1 MNNLAGDS
9 KTEKATSKRRKDE
22 RKKGNIFVSKDVIAL
37 MSILGVFYYVKLLF
51 PGMYETMKG
60 FMFRYMGY
68 ASTQTDI
75 TQGLMAE
82 ISMSCIQT
90 FIKIAMPVIL
100 TAMLIG
106 VIATLVQTKLL
117 FSMESMKPKFNRLNP
132 LEGIK
137 KLFSLKSFVEV
148 LKNVIKIVILLYIL
162 YNFIKDRF
170 IELSKTMDMDV
181 LISSTYMLESVIKMI
196 FNVCIGFVAISV
208 LDYAYQWWEYERQI
222 KMSKHDIKQEYK
234 QMEGNPEI
242 KGKIKEI
249 QRQKAMSRMMQAVP
263 TADVV
268 IKNPTHYAVALKYD
282 IENDGAPIMVA
293 KGKDE
298 LALRIIKTAEENK
311 VSVIEN
317 KPLARS
323 IFSQTELNGEI
334 PMEHYGEIAEILVYI
349 YQVNNKE
356 LKL

>member
-22 RKKGNIFVSKDVIAL
+22 RKKGNIFVSKDLIAL
-37 MSILGVFYYVKLLF
+37 VSMLGVFYSIKLLF
-51 PGMYETMKG
+51 PGMYRSMKDC
-60 FMFRYMGY
+60 MFRYMNY
-68 ASTQTDI
+68 ASSRTDI
-75 TQGLMAE
+75 TDGLMAE
-82 ISMSCIQT
+82 IAISSVRT
-90 FIKIAMPVIL
+90 FVQIAIPVIL
-100 TAMLIG
+100 IAMLIG
-106 VIATLVQTKLL
+106 VVATLAQTRLL
-117 FSMESMKPKFNRLNP
+117 FSMESTRPKFSRLNP

-148 LKNVIKIVILLYIL
+148 TKNVIKITILLYIL

-170 IELSKTMDMDV
+170 IELSRTMDMDI
-181 LISSTYMLESVIKMI
+181 LSSSSYMLESVIDMVFK
-196 FNVCIGFVAISV
+196 VSIGFIAISV

-222 KMSKHDIKQEYK
+222 KMSKHDVKEESK

-242 KGKIKEI
+242 KGKIRQL
-249 QRQKAMSRMMQAVP
+249 QRQRAMSRMMQAVP

-282 IENDGAPIMVA
+282 IEKDGAPIMVA
-293 KGKDE
+293 KGQDE
-298 LALRIIKTAEENK
+298 LALRIIKTAEENN

-323 IFSQTELNGEI
+323 IFSQTEINGEI
-334 PMEHYGEIAEILVYI
+334 PMEHYSEIAEILVYI
-349 YQVNNKE
+349 YQLNNKE
-356 LKL
+356 FKL

>member
-22 RKKGNIFVSKDVIAL
+22 RKKGNIFVSKDLIAL
-37 MSILGVFYYVKLLF
+37 VSMLGVFYSIKLLF
-51 PGMYETMKG
+51 PGMYRSMKD
-60 FMFRYMGY
+60 FMFRYMNY
-68 ASTQTDI
+68 ASSKTDI
-75 TQGLMAE
+75 TDGMMAE
-82 ISMSCIQT
+82 IAISSVRT
-90 FIKIAMPVIL
+90 FVQIAIPVIL
-100 TAMLIG
+100 IAMLIG
-106 VIATLVQTKLL
+106 VVATLAQTRLL
-117 FSMESMKPKFNRLNP
+117 FSMESTRPKFSRLNP

-148 LKNVIKIVILLYIL
+148 TKNVIKITILLYIL

-170 IELSKTMDMDV
+170 IELSRTMDMDI
-181 LISSTYMLESVIKMI
+181 LSSSSYMLESVIDMVFK
-196 FNVCIGFVAISV
+196 VSIGFIAISV

-222 KMSKHDIKQEYK
+222 KMSKHDVKEESK

-242 KGKIKEI
+242 KGKIRQL
-249 QRQKAMSRMMQAVP
+249 QRQRAMSRMMQAVP

-282 IENDGAPIMVA
+282 IEKDGAPIMVA
-293 KGKDE
+293 KGQDE
-298 LALRIIKTAEENK
+298 LALRIIKTAEENN

-323 IFSQTELNGEI
+323 IFSQTEINGEI
-334 PMEHYGEIAEILVYI
+334 PMEHYSEIAEILVYI
-349 YQVNNKE
+349 YQLNNKE
-356 LKL
+356 FKL